1 MLPRSIAVLRLINR
15 ISLLHRVQVQTQLAD
30 TGIWGS
36 QIPLLRYIEQHPGCT
51 QRDIAEHLGVSDPT
65 IATSIKR
72 LQKAGMLEKAADEED
87 LRRNHITL
95 TGRGRQTVARGRA
108 CYDQVVERMLHGV
121 SQEEQEALAGL
132 LTRLEENL
140 AGEEYQGKTIFSLA
154 AAANKLEQKTNEEAG
169 TP

>member
-1 MLPRSIAVLRLINR
+1 MPPKRIVVLRLINR
-15 ISLLHRVQVQTQLAD
+15 ISLLHRVRVQTLLAD

-72 LQKAGMLEKAADEED
+72 LQRAGMLDKAADTED

-95 TGRGRQTVARGRA
+95 TDQGRQTIARGRA
-108 CYDQVVERMLHGV
+108 CYDQVVDRMMDGV
-121 SQEEQEALAGL
+121 SEEELDLLAGL
-132 LTRLEENL
+132 LARLEENL

-154 AAANKLEQKTNEEAG
+154 AAADKLEQKTKEEAG
-169 TP
+169 AP